1 MVRCPAPMSLGVGP
15 VSAAASGVV
24 SVRATSCARK
34 LAQSPRLLVVLLL
47 IIACVIGTG
56 ASALGDQR
64 EASLKATR
72 GRAALLRGQ
81 YQEAERLLSEALAT
95 GALPV
100 LTQIAALGNRG
111 IAHWRQSDLHAA
123 IDDFNAAL
131 RLSPEE
137 PMIYNNRG
145 NVLIELRHYAE
156 AVKDFTQAIALSPS
170 YGQAYNNR
178 GNALFLLGDS
188 AGAIADYTKAV
199 VLMPANAVPFNGRG
213 KAQLALKRPAAAI
226 RDFSR
231 AIVLSS
237 RYGQALAN
245 RAEAFVALRRY
256 ADAVKDYTA
265 AIEFGIDT
273 PQVYLGRAAA
283 YNASNKPGKAFADL
297 ARARER
303 DLPDAAADQTGSI
316 QKSSTGSADTA
327 VLSSASA
334 SSSTEADSPCEANL
348 GLRQVADAGHIARP
362 NPLLLK
368 ASNDVS
374 LANAE
379 PVEPD
384 DAIGVPCDEEDR
396 QALEPASSTVPAE
409 DGADRPVETE
419 LEDWSIVLT
428 QEGDYVATNSQH
440 PKLRLVLEMYGGGEP
455 ELLNWQ
461 ILKGTLRGIG
471 LLHYDAGASPE
482 GERLEYIAVIDLWA
496 GKLLAIEPG
505 RWGERQAE
513 WSWTAFAVVVVDPL
527 GVPSRV
533 QVRTETAERPYHLK
547 PRAKR
552 VSRALPP
559 RFSYRP
565 TRRVPNHRY
574 GFNPYSFR

>member
-1 MVRCPAPMSLGVGP
+1 
-15 VSAAASGVV
+15 VSGQAF
-24 SVRATSCARK
+24 
-34 LAQSPRLLVVLLL
+34 
-47 IIACVIGTG
+47 
-56 ASALGDQR
+56 ALSEQR
-64 EASLKATR
+64 EASLKATH

-81 YQEAERLLSEALAT
+81 YQEAERLLTEALAS
-95 GALPV
+95 GALAVP
-100 LTQIAALGNRG
+100 TQIAVLGNRG
-111 IAHWRQSDLHAA
+111 IARWRLSNSHEA

-156 AVKDFTQAIALSPS
+156 AAKDFGQAIALSPA

-178 GNALFLLGDS
+178 GNARFLLGDS
-188 AGAIADYTKAV
+188 VGAIADYTKAIT
-199 VLMPANAVPFNGRG
+199 LMPANAVPFNGRG
-213 KAQLALKRPAAAI
+213 RAQLALKRPAAAI

-231 AIVLSS
+231 AIDLSS
-237 RYGQALAN
+237 RYGQAFAN
-245 RAEAFVALRRY
+245 RAEALAVLRRHD
-256 ADAVKDYTA
+256 DAVNDYTA
-265 AIEFGIDT
+265 AIDFGIDT
-273 PQVYLGRAAA
+273 SQVYLGRAAA
-283 YNASNKPGKAFADL
+283 YNALDKPGKAFADL

-303 DLPDAAADQTGSI
+303 DLTVTTATDQTGSI
-316 QKSSTGSADTA
+316 PKSGPRAA
-327 VLSSASA
+327 AALSQTSE
-334 SSSTEADSPCEANL
+334 SSSIETDSPCDTTQDGGR
-348 GLRQVADAGHIARP
+348 GLRQVADARHADQP

-379 PVEPD
+379 PEEPG
-384 DAIGVPCDEEDR
+384 DAMGAPCDEEDN
-396 QALEPASSTVPAE
+396 QAAEPASQDESDETTA
-409 DGADRPVETE
+409 GRPLETD
-419 LEDWSIVLT
+419 LEDWSIVHT
-428 QEGDYVATNSQH
+428 QGGDYVATNSQH

-461 ILKGTLRGIG
+461 ILEGTLRGIG

-482 GERLEYIAVIDLWA
+482 GERLEYIAVLDLLA

-513 WSWTAFAVVVVDPL
+513 WTWTAFAVEVVDPL

-533 QVRTETAERPYHLK
+533 QVRGETAEAASRPHHLK
-547 PRAKR
+547 AGEKR
-552 VSRALPP
+552 VNRALPA

-565 TRRVPNHRY
+565 GQRRSPNSR
-574 GFNPYSFR
+574 FDPYAFR

>member
-1 MVRCPAPMSLGVGP
+1 MWSL
-15 VSAAASGVV
+15 
-24 SVRATSCARK
+24 RATSCVRK
-34 LAQSPRLLVVLLL
+34 LTQSPRLLGVLFL
-47 IIACVIGTG
+47 IILSFIGTE
-56 ASALGDQR
+56 ASALGEQR
-64 EASLKATR
+64 DASLKATH

-81 YQEAERLLSEALAT
+81 YQEAERLLTEALAS

-100 LTQIAALGNRG
+100 PTQIAALGNRG
-111 IAHWRQSDLHAA
+111 IARWRLSNPHEA

-131 RLSPEE
+131 KLSPEE
-137 PMIYNNRG
+137 SMIYNNRG
-145 NVLIELRHYAE
+145 NVLIELRHYEE
-156 AVKDFTQAIALSPS
+156 AVKDFTQAIALAPG

-178 GNALFLLGDS
+178 GNARFLLGDS

-199 VLMPANAVPFNGRG
+199 TLMPANAAPFNGRG

-231 AIVLSS
+231 AIVLSN

-245 RAEAFVALRRY
+245 RAEALVALRRY
-256 ADAVKDYTA
+256 TDAVNDYTA
-265 AIEFGIDT
+265 AIDFGVDT

-283 YNASNKPGKAFADL
+283 YNALNKPGKAFADL

-303 DLPDAAADQTGSI
+303 DQPTAAAADQTGSI
-316 QKSSTGSADTA
+316 VKSGPASAGA
-327 VLSSASA
+327 PVLSEASE
-334 SSSTEADSPCEANL
+334 SGSTENDSPCATQGAGRE
-348 GLRQVADAGHIARP
+348 LRQVADARHAAP
-362 NPLLLK
+362 VNPLLLK
-368 ASNDVS
+368 ASNEIS

-379 PVEPD
+379 PEEPG
-384 DAIGVPCDEEDR
+384 DAVGIPCDEDED
-396 QALEPASSTVPAE
+396 QAAEPTSQDASDESA
-409 DGADRPVETE
+409 ADQPVETE
-419 LEDWSIVLT
+419 LEEWSVVRT
-428 QEGDYVATNSQH
+428 QDGDYVATNSEH

-471 LLHYDAGASPE
+471 LLHYDAGASPQ
-482 GERLEYIAVIDLWA
+482 GGRLEYIAVLDLWS

-505 RWGERQAE
+505 RWGDRQAV
-513 WSWTAFAVVVVDPL
+513 WAWTAYAVVVVDPL

-533 QVRTETAERPYHLK
+533 QVRAERAEAAARPYHLK

-552 VSRALPP
+552 VNRALPP

-565 TRRVPNHRY
+565 ARRMPSRF
-574 GFNPYSFR
+574 GFNPWSFR

>member
-1 MVRCPAPMSLGVGP
+1 MWSL
-15 VSAAASGVV
+15 
-24 SVRATSCARK
+24 RATSCVRK
-34 LAQSPRLLVVLLL
+34 LTPSPRLLGVLSL
-47 IIACVIGTG
+47 IIACIIGTG
-56 ASALGDQR
+56 AFAFGEQQ
-64 EASLKATR
+64 EASLKATH

-81 YQEAERLLSEALAT
+81 YQEAERLLTEALAS

-100 LTQIAALGNRG
+100 PTQIAALGNRG
-111 IAHWRQSDLHAA
+111 IARWRLSNPHAA

-131 RLSPEE
+131 KLSPEE
-137 PMIYNNRG
+137 SMIYNNRG
-145 NVLIELRHYAE
+145 NVLLELRHYEE
-156 AVKDFTQAIALSPS
+156 AVKDFTQAIALAPG

-178 GNALFLLGDS
+178 GNARFLLGDS

-199 VLMPANAVPFNGRG
+199 TLMPANAAPFNGRG

-231 AIVLSS
+231 AIVLSN

-245 RAEAFVALRRY
+245 RAEALFALRRY
-256 ADAVKDYTA
+256 TDAVNDYTA
-265 AIEFGIDT
+265 AVDFGIDT

-283 YNASNKPGKAFADL
+283 YNALKKPGKAFADL

-303 DLPDAAADQTGSI
+303 DLPPAAAADQTGSI
-316 QKSSTGSADTA
+316 PKSGTPSADA
-327 VLSSASA
+327 PALSEAS
-334 SSSTEADSPCEANL
+334 EADSTRNDSPCDTTQGAVRE
-348 GLRQVADAGHIARP
+348 LRQVADARHAAP
-362 NPLLLK
+362 ANPLLLK
-368 ASNDVS
+368 ASNEVS
-374 LANAE
+374 LTNAE
-379 PVEPD
+379 PVEPG
-384 DAIGVPCDEEDR
+384 DAVGVPCDEDED
-396 QALEPASSTVPAE
+396 QTAEPASQDASDETA
-409 DGADRPVETE
+409 ADQPVETE
-419 LEDWSIVLT
+419 LEEWSVVRT
-428 QEGDYVATNSQH
+428 QDGDYVATNSQH

-482 GERLEYIAVIDLWA
+482 GGRLEYIAVLDLWS

-505 RWGERQAE
+505 RWGERRAE
-513 WSWTAFAVVVVDPL
+513 WAWTAFAVVVVDPL

-533 QVRTETAERPYHLK
+533 QVRAERAEAASRPYHLK

-552 VSRALPP
+552 VHRALPP

-565 TRRVPNHRY
+565 ARRMPNRY
-574 GFNPYSFR
+574 GFNPFAFR

>member
-1 MVRCPAPMSLGVGP
+1 MPWLLG
-15 VSAAASGVV
+15 
-24 SVRATSCARK
+24 
-34 LAQSPRLLVVLLL
+34 LLLVILPNIVSGQ
-47 IIACVIGTG
+47 AF
-56 ASALGDQR
+56 ALSEQR
-64 EASLKATR
+64 EASLKATH

-81 YQEAERLLSEALAT
+81 YQEAERLLTEALAS
-95 GALPV
+95 GALAVP
-100 LTQIAALGNRG
+100 TQIAVLGNRG
-111 IAHWRQSDLHAA
+111 IARWRLSNSHEA

-156 AVKDFTQAIALSPS
+156 AAKDFGQAIALSPA

-178 GNALFLLGDS
+178 GNARFLLGDS
-188 AGAIADYTKAV
+188 AGAIADYTIAIT
-199 VLMPANAVPFNGRG
+199 LMPANAVPFNGRG
-213 KAQLALKRPAAAI
+213 RAQLALKRPAAAI

-231 AIVLSS
+231 AIDLSS
-237 RYGQALAN
+237 RYGQAFAN
-245 RAEAFVALRRY
+245 RAEALAVLRRHD
-256 ADAVKDYTA
+256 DAVNDYSA
-265 AIEFGIDT
+265 AIDFGIDT
-273 PQVYLGRAAA
+273 SQVYLGRAAA
-283 YNASNKPGKAFADL
+283 YNALDKPGKAFADL

-303 DLPDAAADQTGSI
+303 DLTVTAAADQTGSI
-316 QKSSTGSADTA
+316 PKSSTRSADAA
-327 VLSSASA
+327 VLSQASE
-334 SSSTEADSPCEANL
+334 TDSPCDATQGAGR
-348 GLRQVADAGHIARP
+348 GLRQVADARHADQP

-379 PVEPD
+379 PEEPG
-384 DAIGVPCDEEDR
+384 DAMGVPCDEEDN
-396 QALEPASSTVPAE
+396 QAAGPASQDESDETTA
-409 DGADRPVETE
+409 GRPLETD
-419 LEDWSIVLT
+419 LEDWSIVHT
-428 QEGDYVATNSQH
+428 QGGDYVATNSQH

-461 ILKGTLRGIG
+461 ILEGTLRGIG

-482 GERLEYIAVIDLWA
+482 GERLEYIAVLDLLA

-513 WSWTAFAVVVVDPL
+513 WTWTAFAVEVVDPL

-533 QVRTETAERPYHLK
+533 QVRAENAEAASRPHHLK
-547 PRAKR
+547 AREKR
-552 VSRALPP
+552 VNRALPA

-565 TRRVPNHRY
+565 GQRRSPNSR
-574 GFNPYSFR
+574 FDPYAFR